1 MNTTNKNMKE
11 KKVPIRKCVVTNT
24 QHPKMEMF
32 RVVRTPENEV
42 AVDTTGKLRGHGV
55 YVSKDQTAIAN
66 AKKRHILD
74 RFLEVKVPDEIYDQ
88 LLEILEK

>member
-1 MNTTNKNMKE
+1 MDKKE

-32 RVVRTPENEV
+32 RVVRTPENTV

-55 YVSKDQTAIAN
+55 YVSKDQAAIAA
-66 AKKRHILD
+66 AKKRHVLD
-74 RFLEVKVPDEIYDQ
+74 RYLEVKVPDEIYDELLG
-88 LLEILEK
+88 LLEK

>member
-1 MNTTNKNMKE
+1 MDKKE

>member
-1 MNTTNKNMKE
+1 MKE
-11 KKVPIRKCVVTNT
+11 KKVPMRKCVVTNT

-55 YVSKDQTAIAN
+55 YVSKDKVNIEN
-66 AKKRHILD
+66 ARKRHVLD

-88 LLEILEK
+88 LLELLEK